1 MNKVVPRNNSS
12 FFGYG
17 VAQHNRAPKALD
29 PDFVKL
35 DDRSI
40 AELLAYS
47 AELSKYIKYYNL
59 DNKAEGTW
67 EPFFYSD
74 ISVIIALIISTDLK
88 SIDDQAT
95 SAINDFYRAQ
105 SISNKSINFQK
116 LLALC
121 ESVTGKF
128 NHWHSTMVE
137 MNLEEK
143 RFESQVEFELYSIIQ
158 DKVKPHFYKILG
170 FYDAGIQIKAL
181 LPFDEIDFSQY
192 SNIWEK
198 DSFDTENIFFGK
210 SDLEKITAAMLS
222 LRLQYRFLFQA
233 LGFTVNHFKRYFQ
246 NSLKFK
252 DNHNPDISLFIAFLT
267 TFKNIQNDYGNITER
282 LQAFYY
288 KNILGLDQLHGK
300 SDYCHVFFEL
310 AETEDRHLLR
320 KQTKLIA
327 GSADNG
333 QDILFET
340 VNDLEVT
347 RASVEELRTIYCSRL
362 DDLDT
367 SNYKLTSH
375 IYAAPVAN
383 SVDGL
388 GKFKEMNE
396 PWPLFGEEQEFK
408 SSEESNMVLADIG
421 WAFSSPVLNLREG
434 NRKVTIRLDFE
445 PQSTRIYKRLVYD
458 IYLKV
463 NKDRKSNEPAKV
475 LSEIFY
481 DRIFNQVDKARNFF
495 IYLSSN
501 IQWYEV
507 NPNSIFVKPVGDGDW
522 VFDTDLPDEEN
533 MNILNALEI
542 SFTLPNA
549 APPITGYNPDALTGH
564 KFDTPDPL
572 IRFLLNDKKQP
583 YIYSFLQALEI
594 TSIKIDVEVDRVRHI
609 EIYDEVGSRFEN
621 KNIYPFGQDAN
632 RGANAYLGAPELFK
646 KDLTDVKIHVQW
658 DRIPENVG
666 AFLENYEQYEKPLHP
681 AEIKVQLGAIT
692 NYEVELQYDEALEY
706 DLFTTTEG
714 DEEINPVTLLDEST
728 YHLGEEQLAL
738 LNILPNYD
746 LPDDNPYTD
755 NVETGFFIL
764 ELTEPRNAFYSNIY
778 QNEVQQAINKNVQNP
793 TESPKFPKPP
803 VVPFMKSV
811 HLSYKAQAQ
820 WNVAHGDTNKPEM
833 IFHIHPYG
841 IETAYSGGSAYKN
854 HLLPKYNDDG
864 YLFIGLKN
872 VSAPETIS
880 LFFELT
886 AAESLEQSVKTVPKI
901 TWMYLTENRWIP
913 FADSKVIFDTTHGFT
928 ESGVVR
934 LQLPITMTDDNTIVD
949 EGLFWIGA
957 KINGNVDKICK
968 AKAIKPNG
976 VLGKWVFD
984 NSLKERLEEGLP
996 PNTINSLLD
1005 STSNIK
1011 SVTQP
1016 YPSFG
1021 QRPSEDI
1028 KSFNVRISEQLRHKN
1043 RIVTHWDIERIALE
1057 RFHSILQAKAISYLS
1072 NPSDDDNL
1080 SKREYIYADEGE
1092 NEEFFGVS
1100 HQEGIKL
1107 VVIPKKSEDSNH
1119 KTPKYS
1125 LYRLTEIHRYL
1136 TNLVSPFLN
1145 LQVINPKYEYLRVIA
1160 NIKFVENQNNGQTL
1174 NQLFEDI
1181 NRYIAPWLYSENQE
1195 VRVGGSI
1202 NENVIQNFIK
1212 GLPYV
1217 KFLTKFSLL
1226 HIVEDDGFYKLQ
1238 DTAMEQDIVSIIQPR
1253 PWGVLLPDDIHEIEM
1268 VEFEEEELPE
1278 PRVNSDQIIR
1288 FQNKVNILGDKKY
1301 IKVKNLRYENPEE
1314 DQSKNDQ
1321 TNNFT
1326 ISI

>member
-29 PDFVKL
+29 PNFVKL

-59 DNKAEGTW
+59 DNNEDGTW

-88 SIDDQAT
+88 TIDDQAT
-95 SAINDFYRAQ
+95 AAINDFYRSQ
-105 SISNKSINFQK
+105 SLLSKSENFQK

-121 ESVTGKF
+121 ETITGKF
-128 NHWHSTMVE
+128 DHWHSTMVE
-137 MNLEEK
+137 MNLDEK

-158 DKVKPHFYKILG
+158 DKVKPHFYKVLG
-170 FYDAGIQIKAL
+170 FYDSGSKIKAL
-181 LPFDEIDFSQY
+181 QPYKEIDFSHY
-192 SNIWEK
+192 SDIWEK
-198 DSFDTENIFFGK
+198 EQYSTENIFFGK
-210 SDLEKITAAMLS
+210 SDLEKVTAAMLS

-233 LGFTVNHFKRYFQ
+233 LGFTVNHFKRYFE
-246 NSLKFK
+246 NSLKYK
-252 DNHNPDISLFIAFLT
+252 DNHNPDIALFIAFLT
-267 TFKNIQNDYGNITER
+267 TFKNIQGDYGNITER
-282 LQAFYY
+282 LQLFYY
-288 KNILGLDQLHGK
+288 ENILGLRKLDGT
-300 SDYCHVFFEL
+300 SDFCHVFFEL
-310 AETEDRHLLR
+310 TDNVDRYLL
-320 KQTKLIA
+320 KKESKLIA
-327 GSADNG
+327 GTLDDG
-333 QDILFET
+333 QDVLFET
-340 VNDLEVT
+340 VDDLEIT
-347 RASVEELRTIYCSRL
+347 KATIEELKTIYCSRL

-375 IYAAPVAN
+375 IYSAPVAN

-408 SSEESNMVLADIG
+408 SSEESNMVLADLG

-434 NRKVTIRLDFE
+434 NRKITIRLDFE
-445 PQSTRIYKRLVYD
+445 AESTRIYKRLVYD
-458 IYLKV
+458 IFLKV

-495 IYLSSN
+495 VYLSSSL
-501 IQWYEV
+501 QWYEV

-522 VFDTDLPDEEN
+522 VFDTELPDEEN

-549 APPITGYNPDALTGH
+549 APAITGYNPDVLSGH
-564 KFDTPDPL
+564 RFDTPDPV

-583 YIYSFLQALEI
+583 YVYSFLQALEI
-594 TSIKIDVEVDRVRHI
+594 TSVNIAVEVDRVRHI
-609 EIYDEVGSRFEN
+609 DVYDEIGSRYEN
-621 KNIYPFGQDAN
+621 KNIYPFGQEAN
-632 RGANAYLGAPELFK
+632 RGTNAYLGAPELFK
-646 KDLTDVKIHVQW
+646 KDLTDVKVHIQW
-658 DRIPENVG
+658 DRIPETVG
-666 AFLENYEQYEKPLHP
+666 DFIDNYDNYQNPLNP
-681 AEIKVQLGAIT
+681 SELKIQIGAIT
-692 NYEVELQYDEALEY
+692 NYEVEMQYDEALEY

-714 DEEINPVTLLDEST
+714 NPDIIPVTPLNESIF
-728 YHLGEEQLAL
+728 HLGEEQLAL

-746 LPDDNPYTD
+746 LPDDNPYDD
-755 NVETGFFIL
+755 NVETGFFIF

-778 QNEVQQAINKNVQNP
+778 QNEIQQAINRNVQNP
-793 TESPKFPKPP
+793 EDSPKFPNPP
-803 VVPFMKSV
+803 VVPFIKSL
-811 HLSYKAQAQ
+811 HLSYKAEAQ

-841 IETAYSGGSAYKN
+841 VETAYSGGSAYKN

-864 YLFIGLKN
+864 YLFIGLKD

-886 AAESLEQSVKTVPKI
+886 SAESLEQSIKTVPKI
-901 TWMYLTENRWIP
+901 TWIYLTENRWIP
-913 FADSKVIFDTTHGFT
+913 FADSKVIFDTTYGFT
-928 ESGVVR
+928 ESGIVR
-934 LQLPITMTDDNTIVD
+934 LQLPITMTNDNTILD
-949 EGLFWIGA
+949 AGLFWIGA
-957 KINGNVDKICK
+957 KINGDVDKICK
-968 AKAIKPNG
+968 AKAIKTNG
-976 VLGKWVFD
+976 VLTKWVFENALND
-984 NSLKERLEEGLP
+984 RLNDVLEPNSISTLLE
-996 PNTINSLLD
+996 
-1005 STSNIK
+1005 STTNIK
-1011 SVTQP
+1011 TVHQP
-1016 YPSFG
+1016 YSSFG
-1021 QRPSEDI
+1021 ERPPESTKD
-1028 KSFNVRISEQLRHKN
+1028 FNIRISEQLRHKN

-1057 RFHSILQAKAISYLS
+1057 KFHSILQAKAISYLS
-1072 NPSDDDNL
+1072 NPSDDDL
-1080 SKREYIYADEGE
+1080 TKREYIYAEEGH

-1107 VVIPKKSEDSNH
+1107 VVIPKNTEDARLR
-1119 KTPKYS
+1119 TPRYS

-1136 TNLVSPFLN
+1136 SKLVSPFLN

-1160 NIKFVENQNNGQTL
+1160 NVKFVENQNNGQTL
-1174 NQLFEDI
+1174 NLLFEDI
-1181 NRYIAPWLYSENQE
+1181 NKYIAPWLYREE
-1195 VRVGGSI
+1195 EDVRIGGSI
-1202 NENVIQNFIK
+1202 NENVLQNFIK

-1226 HIVEDDGFYKLQ
+1226 HIVEDEGFYKLQ

-1253 PWGVLLPDDIHEIEM
+1253 PWGVLLPDDIHEIVM

-1301 IKVKNLRYENPEE
+1301 IKVKNPRYENPGE
-1314 DQSKNDQ
+1314 DHSKNDQ